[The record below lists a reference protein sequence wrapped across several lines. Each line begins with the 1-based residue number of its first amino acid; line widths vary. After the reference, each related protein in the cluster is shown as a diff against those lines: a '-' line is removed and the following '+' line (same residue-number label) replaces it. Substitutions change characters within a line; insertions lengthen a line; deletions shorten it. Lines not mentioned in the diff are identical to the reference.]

1 MRAGAVFWLDAG
13 VRLAAGGTGSED
25 GGIEAE
31 VEKLVEGWS
40 SQALKSGGVFTWP
53 LTDPAL
59 LPSAALTHPNM
70 FAFFHT
76 KKHHYDFQQVT
87 YYFSCHD
94 SLPAFSLLLFLICLH
109 IIS

>member
-1 MRAGAVFWLDAG
+1 MFWLDAG
-13 VRLAAGGTGSED
+13 IRLAAEGSGSED

-31 VEKLVEGWS
+31 IEKLVEGWS

-53 LTDPAL
+53 LTDPAF

-87 YYFSCHD
+87 YSFLILSLFLTNLFS
-94 SLPAFSLLLFLICLH
+94 FSFLICMY
-109 IIS
+109 IMP